1 MDEIELGDG
10 KNAPEFLILST
21 AKVINEAD
29 GKNWVS
35 VIVKVG
41 EEQYPVID

>member
-10 KNAPEFLILST
+10 KNAPEFLISST
-21 AKVINEAD
+21 AKFLNETD
-29 GKNWVS
+29 GKNWVF